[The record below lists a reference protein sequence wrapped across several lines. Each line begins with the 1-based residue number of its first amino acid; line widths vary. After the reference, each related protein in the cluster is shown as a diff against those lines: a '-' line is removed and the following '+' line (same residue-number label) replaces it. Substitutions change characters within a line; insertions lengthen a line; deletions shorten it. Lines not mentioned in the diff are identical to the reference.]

1 MQATTCMA
9 LLFTIKT
16 KINMAKTALIPKLKE
31 GHTIIGQVVEK
42 ENEAIVLKDFNGNTM
57 RVPLHYTIVQA
68 LEICES
74 ETPILEITMQNGTYH
89 IYEHD
94 VWPNEKSKD

>member
-1 MQATTCMA
+1 
-9 LLFTIKT
+9 
-16 KINMAKTALIPKLKE
+16 MAKTALIPKLKE
-31 GHTIIGQVVEK
+31 GHTLIGQVVEK
-42 ENEAIVLKDFNGNTM
+42 ESDAIVLKDFNGQLM
-57 RVPLHYTIVQA
+57 RVPFHYSIVQA

-94 VWPNEKSKD
+94 VWPNEKSEN

>member
-1 MQATTCMA
+1 
-9 LLFTIKT
+9 
-16 KINMAKTALIPKLKE
+16 MAKTALIPKLKE
-31 GHTIIGQVVEK
+31 GHTIIGQLVEK
-42 ENEAIVLKDFNGNTM
+42 ENEAIVLKDFNGNAM

-74 ETPILEITMQNGTYH
+74 DTPILEITMQNGTYQ

-94 VWPNEKSKD
+94 VWPNEKSKDWVFQSVING